1 MNMGCTTTQMTLS
14 KQMVLAKYFGIK
26 QSMILLLFYPMDDL
40 FTPNFK
46 PDEKSMMTMIILL
59 NYISAY

>member
-1 MNMGCTTTQMTLS
+1 
-14 KQMVLAKYFGIK
+14 MVLAKYFGIK
-26 QSMILLLFYPMDDL
+26 QSMRLLLFYPMDDL
-40 FTPNFK
+40 FTLNFK